1 MDRWSLFSLFFSV
14 SWGWT
19 WLHLPKEALIYQK
32 DSPQTSR
39 GEVQRGHKSED
50 KRTTVFLVRKC
61 ALQLKW
67 KCQVVPIEPQGKY
80 KLTFPL
86 WNRKFYVRC
95 YKNELP
101 FLFLSLYN
109 KLHFYSIWLS
119 MPILNRTGQFLLFKS
134 LFVEIPKNQQRFCV
148 CQVVSNN
155 TFYSLDKN
163 KLDDYSV
170 VLYLLSGNQ
179 LLC

>member
-1 MDRWSLFSLFFSV
+1 
-14 SWGWT
+14 
-19 WLHLPKEALIYQK
+19 
-32 DSPQTSR
+32 
-39 GEVQRGHKSED
+39 
-50 KRTTVFLVRKC
+50 
-61 ALQLKW
+61 
-67 KCQVVPIEPQGKY
+67 
-80 KLTFPL
+80 
-86 WNRKFYVRC
+86 
-95 YKNELP
+95 
-101 FLFLSLYN
+101 
-109 KLHFYSIWLS
+109 

-163 KLDDYSV
+163 KLDDCSV